1 MEPRRSPGGVICRHR
16 VDNGLCEGP
25 ESKTAHFEAF
35 MGPLWAT
42 RETGTFEVFLEQ
54 HQERIQLQAASV
66 RLQEASTTPWEAAPD
81 FRLGY
86 SDVLSHT
93 GSKGR
98 RQCSVIK

>member
-1 MEPRRSPGGVICRHR
+1 MQSHRSPGGVICRLR
-16 VDNGLCEGP
+16 ADNGLCEGP

-42 RETGTFEVFLEQ
+42 RETGTFQVFLGQ
-54 HQERIQLQAASV
+54 HQERIRLQAASV

-81 FRLGY
+81 LRPGC

-98 RQCSVIK
+98 